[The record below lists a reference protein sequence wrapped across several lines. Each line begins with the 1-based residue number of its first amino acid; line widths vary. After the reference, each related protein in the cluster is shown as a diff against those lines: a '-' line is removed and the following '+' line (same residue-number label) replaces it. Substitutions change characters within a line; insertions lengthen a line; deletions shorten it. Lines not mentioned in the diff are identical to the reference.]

1 MEILNM
7 QKENKISHED
17 LKIFLKTVSLCILL
31 AIVKIDAN
39 NQLINNTTPYAGIV
53 LEIHNIL
60 NSHFK

>member
-1 MEILNM
+1 M

>member
-1 MEILNM
+1 MEISNM